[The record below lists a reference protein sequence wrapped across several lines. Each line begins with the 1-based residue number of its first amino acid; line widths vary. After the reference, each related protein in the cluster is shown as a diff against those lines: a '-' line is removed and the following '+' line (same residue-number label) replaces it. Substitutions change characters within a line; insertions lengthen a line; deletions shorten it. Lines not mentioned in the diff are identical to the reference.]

1 MSLTSVL
8 VGTAPAGMVTIGS
21 VFKAGSTPA
30 GSSGKFAM
38 GDATTLGLLVQP
50 LAVVGMGGIGDDA
63 AADSDADADAELTGE
78 DRLAAFLLLPGSV
91 NSSTIPTM
99 AMTPPADR
107 PIAVRRFALARASAR
122 AAIRFSYRS
131 RAI

>member
-1 MSLTSVL
+1 
-8 VGTAPAGMVTIGS
+8 VTIGS
-21 VFKAGSTPA
+21 VFNAGSTPA
-30 GSSGKFAM
+30 GSSGKFAI
-38 GDATTLGLLVQP
+38 GEATTLGLLVQP
-50 LAVVGMGGIGDDA
+50 LAVVGTGGIGDDA
-63 AADSDADADAELTGE
+63 AAEGDADADAVLTGDTE
-78 DRLAAFLLLPGSV
+78 LATFLPLPGSV